1 MRENLKC
8 DMRGE
13 DYKNAYGFPFSCP
26 NYSVQKQ
33 IFFNSFWNLQLSTVF
48 SLDLL
53 MYGGDNFKL
62 YMPYSIDVFNER
74 NVRFLYQA
82 T

>member
-33 IFFNSFWNLQLSTVF
+33 FFFQFVLKFTIIHRF
-48 SLDLL
+48 LL
-53 MYGGDNFKL
+53 GL
-62 YMPYSIDVFNER
+62 IDVWW
-74 NVRFLYQA
+74 
-82 T
+82 